1 MIPTKQDLLNAR
13 ERIAPYIHK
22 TPVLTS
28 KNINEIIGVHVYF
41 KCENFQKMGAFKMR
55 GASNALLKLST
66 EERAK
71 GVTTHSSGNFAQA
84 VALSAKLTNTNAT
97 IVMPSNAPA
106 VKKRAVL
113 GYGATVIDC
122 EPTLKSRE
130 STADQVVKETGATL
144 LHPYNCYDVIEGNS
158 TATQELFEQTDQ
170 LDAVFTPVGG
180 GGLISGT
187 ALAAHYFSSSKV
199 YGGEP
204 KGADDAYR
212 SFKSGKLV
220 AMIDPNTI
228 ADGLR
233 TSLGE
238 KGFGIIKEYVQ
249 DIFTVEENE
258 IIEAMKLVWERM
270 KIIIEPSSAV
280 PLAALINQKDQFKNK
295 HVGIIVSGG
304 NVDLKQNFF

>member
-84 VALSAKLTNTNAT
+84 VALSAKLTNTKAT

-144 LHPYNCYDVIEGNS
+144 LHPYNCYD
-158 TATQELFEQTDQ
+158 
-170 LDAVFTPVGG
+170 
-180 GGLISGT
+180 
-187 ALAAHYFSSSKV
+187 
-199 YGGEP
+199 
-204 KGADDAYR
+204 
-212 SFKSGKLV
+212 
-220 AMIDPNTI
+220 
-228 ADGLR
+228 
-233 TSLGE
+233 
-238 KGFGIIKEYVQ
+238 GII
-249 DIFTVEENE
+249 
-258 IIEAMKLVWERM
+258 
-270 KIIIEPSSAV
+270 
-280 PLAALINQKDQFKNK
+280 
-295 HVGIIVSGG
+295 
-304 NVDLKQNFF
+304 